1 MKPRVFIG
9 SASESLD
16 VARTVK
22 GELAPEFDVSIWTD
36 EIFRSNKNTLET
48 LLTEA
53 GSFDFG
59 VMILSKDDY
68 TKSRDKIFDSPRDN
82 TLFEFG
88 IFIGRMGEGHA
99 FALSEKG
106 VQSPSD
112 LFGVTIEEY
121 DKDAASGAYNNLSV
135 CVSKISRLMKESL
148 ELGWLGMLPSTAL
161 AIGYFDNFIKPVA
174 ESIASKISVEID
186 GASRLLRK
194 LYVVMPE
201 DLDAD
206 MKERAS
212 VYYQSNLL
220 KQIQMSTNHRSRPLF
235 VTTKANSEDYV
246 DAFDL
251 PTTLSGVDK
260 AIDMFLRR
268 GYVGKTERQ
277 KLLEDRELNN
287 FRRVLGLLIKENA
300 YARKCVVVISEK
312 DEIPVARRGADPVTR
327 SM

>member
-106 VQSPSD
+106 VQLPSD

-161 AIGYFDNFIKPVA
+161 AIGYF
-174 ESIASKISVEID
+174 
-186 GASRLLRK
+186 
-194 LYVVMPE
+194 
-201 DLDAD
+201 
-206 MKERAS
+206 
-212 VYYQSNLL
+212 YQ
-220 KQIQMSTNHRSRPLF
+220 
-235 VTTKANSEDYV
+235 A
-246 DAFDL
+246 
-251 PTTLSGVDK
+251 G
-260 AIDMFLRR
+260 R
-268 GYVGKTERQ
+268 GEYR
-277 KLLEDRELNN
+277 
-287 FRRVLGLLIKENA
+287 I
-300 YARKCVVVISEK
+300 
-312 DEIPVARRGADPVTR
+312 
-327 SM
+327 

>member
-16 VARTVK
+16 VLLKQIQMSTNH
-22 GELAPEFDVSIWTD
+22 
-36 EIFRSNKNTLET
+36 RSRPLFVTTKANSENYVD
-48 LLTEA
+48 A
-53 GSFDFG
+53 FDFG

-106 VQSPSD
+106 VQLPSD

-186 GASRLLRK
+186 GAF
-194 LYVVMPE
+194 
-201 DLDAD
+201 A
-206 MKERAS
+206 
-212 VYYQSNLL
+212 
-220 KQIQMSTNHRSRPLF
+220 
-235 VTTKANSEDYV
+235 KANTDV
-246 DAFDL
+246 
-251 PTTLSGVDK
+251 
-260 AIDMFLRR
+260 
-268 GYVGKTERQ
+268 
-277 KLLEDRELNN
+277 N
-287 FRRVLGLLIKENA
+287 
-300 YARKCVVVISEK
+300 
-312 DEIPVARRGADPVTR
+312 
-327 SM
+327 

>member
-1 MKPRVFIG
+1 MNFDMKPRVFIG

-16 VARTVK
+16 VANAVK
-22 GELAPEFDVSIWTD
+22 SELVPEFDVSIWD
-36 EIFRSNKNTLET
+36 EAIFNSNKNTLET
-48 LLTEA
+48 LLSEA

-59 VMILSKDDY
+59 IMILSKDDY
-68 TKSRDKIFDSPRDN
+68 TKSREKIFNSPRDN

-88 IFIGRMGEGHA
+88 IFIGRMGEEHA

-106 VQSPSD
+106 VELPSD

-121 DKDAASGAYNNLSV
+121 DKDAAFGAYNNLSV

-161 AIGYFDNFIKPVA
+161 AIGYFDNFVKPVA
-174 ESIASKISVEID
+174 ESIATKICVEIHNTK
-186 GASRLLRK
+186 RLLRK

-201 DLDAD
+201 DLDSD
-206 MKERAS
+206 MKARAS
-212 VYYQSNLL
+212 VYYQSNSL
-220 KQIQMSTNHRSRPLF
+220 KQIQLSTNHRSRPLF
-235 VTTKANSEDYV
+235 VTTKANSANCV

-268 GYVGKTERQ
+268 GYVGKTKRQ
-277 KLLEDRELNN
+277 KLLQDRELNN

-300 YARKCVVVISEK
+300 YARKYVAVISEK
-312 DEIPVARRGADPVTR
+312 DEIPV
-327 SM
+327 